1 MLMASI
7 ARCGGQAPTDIP
19 PEADVVKRAEPDQA
33 AVGADLQDLM
43 GELDTLIEEA

>member
-7 ARCGGQAPTDIP
+7 ARCSGQEPTDIP
-19 PEADVVKRAEPDQA
+19 PEADVVKHAKPDLA

-43 GELDTLIEEA
+43 GELDVLIREA